1 MKMIKNVMM
10 VMMVGVGSLVLTGC
24 GDRVEVPPAHIG
36 KIMTQNGYKEGIIPT
51 SKFRLDPCLAYCDRL
66 VTLDISDV
74 SYQEPMQIFIPK
86 DKLNLNVTIKATLS
100 LNPNRTE
107 ELFSRVSPTEES
119 GYLSKID
126 SRSVYQ
132 RYASQVIQA
141 ETRAFLSQYSIN
153 EIASSNEKINADI
166 AKRLSDVLS
175 KRTPFE
181 VRYIGLTDIKYPD
194 IIVKAQEGAAER
206 REAIQQE
213 EAQLRISEV
222 KLERQLKEAR
232 LTRAIEKEKAETEA
246 MAQRTLAD
254 SVDPRV
260 LKLRELEIAKIQAE
274 RWDGKLPTMML
285 GGNGQVPQM
294 LMQVPNK

>member
-24 GDRVEVPPAHIG
+24 GDKVEVPPAHIA

-86 DKLNLNVTIKATLS
+86 DKLNLNVTVKATLS

-285 GGNGQVPQM
+285 GGQGNVPQM
-294 LMQVPNK
+294 LMQMPNK

>member
-1 MKMIKNVMM
+1 MMKMIKNTAVAAMLGAS
-10 VMMVGVGSLVLTGC
+10 VLLVGC
-24 GDRVEVPPAHIG
+24 GEKVEVPPAHIG
-36 KIMTQNGYKEGIIPT
+36 KIMTQNGYKDGIIPT
-51 SKFRLDPCLAYCDRL
+51 SKFRLDQCLAYCDRL

-74 SYQEPMQIFIPK
+74 SYEEPMQIFIPK
-86 DKLNLNVTIKATLS
+86 DKLNLLVKVKATLS
-100 LNPNRTE
+100 LNANKTE
-107 ELFSRVSPTEES
+107 ELFSRVSPTEVNS
-119 GYLSKID
+119 YLSRID

-132 RYASQVIQA
+132 RYASQIIQA
-141 ETRAFLSQYSIN
+141 EARAFLSQYSIN
-153 EIASSNEKINADI
+153 EIASSNEEINKEI
-166 AKRLSDVLS
+166 AQRLSEVLS

-181 VRYIGLTDIKYPD
+181 VRYIGLTDIKYPE

-222 KLERQLKEAR
+222 RLERQLKEAR

-246 MAQRTLAD
+246 MAQRTLAE

-285 GGNGQVPQM
+285 GGNGSVPQM
-294 LMQVPNK
+294 LMQMPNK

>member
-1 MKMIKNVMM
+1 MIKNVMM
-10 VMMVGVGSLVLTGC
+10 AMTVGIGALALTGC

-166 AKRLSDVLS
+166 AKRLSEVLS

-285 GGNGQVPQM
+285 GGQGNVPQM
-294 LMQVPNK
+294 LMQMPNK

>member
-1 MKMIKNVMM
+1 MFKKMIGALAIALAALAM
-10 VMMVGVGSLVLTGC
+10 TGC

-36 KIMTQNGYKEGIIPT
+36 KVMTQNGYKEGIIPT
-51 SKFRLDPCLAYCDRL
+51 SKFRLDWCVVYCERL

-74 SYQEPMQIFIPK
+74 SYEEPMKIFIPK
-86 DKLNLNVTIKATLS
+86 DKLNLDLVIKATLA

-107 ELFSRVSPTEES
+107 ELFNRVSPTEVTS
-119 GYLSKID
+119 YLSKID

-141 ETRAFLSQYSIN
+141 EARAFLSQYSIN
-153 EIASSNEKINADI
+153 EIASSNEKINQEI
-166 AKRLSDVLS
+166 ATRLSKVLAQ
-175 KRTPFE
+175 RTPFE
-181 VRYIGLTDIKYPD
+181 VRYIGITGIKYPE

-232 LTRAIEKEKAETEA
+232 MTRAIEKEKGETEA
-246 MAQRTLAD
+246 MVQRTLAEA
-254 SVDPRV
+254 VDPRV
-260 LKLRELEIAKIQAE
+260 LKLRELEIRKIEAE
-274 RWDGKLPTMML
+274 RWDGRLPQMVM
-285 GGNGQVPQM
+285 GGNSPQF
-294 LMQVPNK
+294 LMQLPNR

>member
-10 VMMVGVGSLVLTGC
+10 AMAVVAGSLVLTGC

-74 SYQEPMQIFIPK
+74 SYQEPMTIFIPK